1 MAVLTLVRH
10 GQASYMEEDYDRLS
24 PLGETQARKLG
35 EFWGRHRLEFQHVFC
50 GPAKRH
56 RRTCEIARE
65 IVGSAG
71 LHFPEPLVVNDVD
84 EIDAGKLMQ
93 LYVPI
98 FVENDPEVRRLW
110 DDFRAAG
117 GSPEAGRILQ
127 WLFEAVARHWCDA
140 SIPMPEVESWQG
152 FRDRVGAAVTRIRGS
167 ATNGSNTVV
176 FTSGGPI
183 AATLSAVLDLPPRKS
198 VELIWASRNC
208 SYSEFLFKGE
218 RISLSSFN
226 SYPHLDSRE
235 LLTYR

>member
-35 EFWGRHRLEFQHVFC
+35 DFWARHRLEFRHVFC

-56 RRTCEIARE
+56 RRTCEIAGE
-65 IVGSAG
+65 IVRSAG
-71 LHFPEPLVVNDVD
+71 LPWPEPVSVNEVD

-93 LYVPI
+93 LYMPML
-98 FVENDPEVRRLW
+98 VERHADVRKLW
-110 DDFRAAG
+110 EEFRAAG

-140 SIPMPEVESWQG
+140 SMPLPEVESWQS
-152 FRDRVGAAVTRIRGS
+152 FRDRVSGALTRIRGS

-183 AATLSAVLDLPPRKS
+183 AATVSAVFDLPPRKS

-208 SYSEFLFKGE
+208 SYSEFLFKDD
-218 RISLSSFN
+218 RFSLSSFN